1 MREKSKNLILID
13 GHALAYRSFFALE
26 RTGMKTSDGQPT
38 WAVYGFF
45 KAFFDI
51 LKKHHPDAISVSF
64 DCSRHTFRTDVFKEY
79 KANRES
85 MPDTMRSQM
94 EFLFEGLEALDIP
107 IYKKE
112 NFEADDIIGT
122 IATKAKEAGHHAFIL
137 TGDRDSFQLVDKEG
151 FIKILIPSSFNGL
164 EEYDT
169 EKVFTKMEV
178 YPEQII
184 DYKALSGD
192 SSDNI
197 PGVKGI
203 GHKTAVKLLGEY
215 KTLENIYQNIDQ
227 ITQKAVKQKLID
239 GEEIAKMSKFLATI
253 DKNVDINFDFEKACL
268 TMPKAEKVADFFRK
282 LQFYSFLRQI
292 DSLLLPFGETQT
304 PCEEHPSQEIAK
316 ETTPQ
321 KSQLSL
327 FGVETTVQE
336 PEREIKLLHSNQNK
350 FKKIISTKQDFNEF
364 FEEFK
369 DINLFSLDTETTGL
383 DTLSANLV
391 GIAIAYDKNFVFED
405 NSFKITDGEPETKSF
420 YIAVGH
426 KEGQELEFD
435 YVIEKLKPI
444 LESPQKIKILQNAK
458 YEVNIFHRCNI
469 NLDGIKM
476 DTMLASYVKN
486 PTFKHGLKQQALSLL
501 NFEMQSFE
509 ELTGKGKK
517 MQTVDN
523 LPINDVGCYAC
534 DDAFATLELGKF
546 YHLNLDEK
554 QKNLHDKIELPL
566 MFVLAYMERTGVHID
581 TNYLKEL
588 SCELQSNLEVI
599 EAKIYSE
606 AGQIFNIN
614 SPKQVAE
621 ILFDKMNLPGK
632 KKTKTGYSTSA
643 DILENLAKDYEIAKL
658 MLEQRHLTKLKTTYI
673 DALPQMVNPVDNRIH
688 TSFNQTITA
697 TGRLSSSN
705 PNLQNIPIRTPL
717 GNRIRACFTP
727 EDQTS
732 SLIISADYS
741 QIELRLL
748 AHFSKD
754 EHLIN
759 AFNNDI
765 DIHTATASK
774 VFDVPVD
781 EVTKDMRRK
790 AKAVNFGIVYG
801 QSSFGLSEALGITPF
816 EAREFIDKY
825 FDTYPKVKQFMD
837 STKEFAHQHGYVE
850 TMYGRRRYLGEEL
863 SSRNRNIREFA
874 ERAAINTP
882 LQGSAA
888 DLIKLAMIDVY
899 DRLKNSNLSAKM
911 ILQVHDELVFEIS
924 KNKKDELIEL
934 VKKSMELNQPLD
946 VPLVVDFQ
954 QGSSWME
961 TDEEPIVV

>member
-1 MREKSKNLILID
+1 MGENTKNLILID

-45 KAFFDI
+45 KAFFDL
-51 LKKHHPDAISVSF
+51 LKKHHPDAIAVSF

-112 NFEADDIIGT
+112 NFEADDVIGT
-122 IATKAKEAGHHAFIL
+122 IATKAKAAGHNAFIL

-169 EKVFTKMEV
+169 EKVFKKMEV

-215 KTLENIYQNIDQ
+215 KTLENIYENIDK

-253 DKNVDINFDFEKACL
+253 DKNVDIDFNFEKACL
-268 TMPKAEKVADFFRK
+268 TKPKTEKVAEFFRK

-292 DSLLLPFGETQT
+292 DSLLLPFGENQT
-304 PCEEHPSQEIAK
+304 PCK
-316 ETTPQ
+316 EQLPQ
-321 KSQLSL
+321 KITPELTSHKNQLSL
-327 FGVETTVQE
+327 FGSDSSIEK
-336 PEREIKLLHSNQNK
+336 PKEIKYQQPTQNK
-350 FKKIISTKQDFNEF
+350 FKKVISTKEDFDVF

-369 DINLFSLDTETTGL
+369 NINLFALDTETTGL

-391 GIAIAYDKNFVFED
+391 GIAIAYDNKFIFEN
-405 NSFKITDGEPETKSF
+405 NSFKITDEEQETKSF

-426 KEGQELEFD
+426 KDNQKLEFD
-435 YVIEKLKPI
+435 YALEKLKPI
-444 LESPQKIKILQNAK
+444 FEDSNKVKILQNAK
-458 YEVNIFHRCNI
+458 YEVNIFHRYNI
-469 NLDGIKM
+469 KLAGIKM

-486 PTFKHGLKQQALSLL
+486 PSFKHGLKQQALSLL

-523 LPINDVGCYAC
+523 LPIEDVGNYAC

-554 QKNLHDKIELPL
+554 QRNLHDKIELPL

-581 TNYLKEL
+581 TDYLREL
-588 SCELQSNLEVI
+588 SYELQSNLEII

-621 ILFDKMNLPGK
+621 ILFEKMNLPGK
-632 KKTKTGYSTSA
+632 KKTKTGYSTNA

-705 PNLQNIPIRTPL
+705 PNLQNIPIRTSL

-727 EDQTS
+727 EDKNS

-754 EHLIN
+754 EHLIG
-759 AFNNDI
+759 AFQNNI

-774 VFDVPVD
+774 VFEVPVE

-801 QSSFGLSEALGITPF
+801 QSSFGLSESIGITPF

-837 STKEFAHQHGYVE
+837 SIKEFAHKYGYIE

-888 DLIKLAMIDVY
+888 DLIKLAMIDVHNK
-899 DRLKNSNLSAKM
+899 LKGSKLSAKM

-924 KNKKDELIEL
+924 KNEKDELIEL
-934 VKKSMELNQPLD
+934 VKKSMELDQPLD

>member
-1 MREKSKNLILID
+1 
-13 GHALAYRSFFALE
+13 
-26 RTGMKTSDGQPT
+26 MK
-38 WAVYGFF
+38 
-45 KAFFDI
+45 K
-51 LKKHHPDAISVSF
+51 
-64 DCSRHTFRTDVFKEY
+64 
-79 KANRES
+79 
-85 MPDTMRSQM
+85 
-94 EFLFEGLEALDIP
+94 
-107 IYKKE
+107 
-112 NFEADDIIGT
+112 
-122 IATKAKEAGHHAFIL
+122 
-137 TGDRDSFQLVDKEG
+137 
-151 FIKILIPSSFNGL
+151 
-164 EEYDT
+164 
-169 EKVFTKMEV
+169 
-178 YPEQII
+178 
-184 DYKALSGD
+184 
-192 SSDNI
+192 
-197 PGVKGI
+197 
-203 GHKTAVKLLGEY
+203 
-215 KTLENIYQNIDQ
+215 
-227 ITQKAVKQKLID
+227 
-239 GEEIAKMSKFLATI
+239 
-253 DKNVDINFDFEKACL
+253 
-268 TMPKAEKVADFFRK
+268 
-282 LQFYSFLRQI
+282 
-292 DSLLLPFGETQT
+292 
-304 PCEEHPSQEIAK
+304 
-316 ETTPQ
+316 
-321 KSQLSL
+321 
-327 FGVETTVQE
+327 
-336 PEREIKLLHSNQNK
+336 
-350 FKKIISTKQDFNEF
+350 
-364 FEEFK
+364 
-369 DINLFSLDTETTGL
+369 
-383 DTLSANLV
+383 
-391 GIAIAYDKNFVFED
+391 
-405 NSFKITDGEPETKSF
+405 
-420 YIAVGH
+420 
-426 KEGQELEFD
+426 
-435 YVIEKLKPI
+435 
-444 LESPQKIKILQNAK
+444 
-458 YEVNIFHRCNI
+458 
-469 NLDGIKM
+469 
-476 DTMLASYVKN
+476 
-486 PTFKHGLKQQALSLL
+486 
-501 NFEMQSFE
+501 
-509 ELTGKGKK
+509 
-517 MQTVDN
+517 
-523 LPINDVGCYAC
+523 
-534 DDAFATLELGKF
+534 
-546 YHLNLDEK
+546 
-554 QKNLHDKIELPL
+554 KNLHDKIELPL

-581 TNYLKEL
+581 TDYLKEL
-588 SCELQSNLEVI
+588 SYELQSNLEVI

-621 ILFDKMNLPGK
+621 ILFYKMNLPGK

-643 DILENLAKDYEIAKL
+643 DILETLAKDYEIAKL

-727 EDQTS
+727 ENPS

-754 EHLIN
+754 EHLIS

-781 EVTKDMRRK
+781 EVTKEMRRK

-837 STKEFAHQHGYVE
+837 STKEFAHQYGYVE

-899 DRLKNSNLSAKM
+899 DKLKNSNLPAKM